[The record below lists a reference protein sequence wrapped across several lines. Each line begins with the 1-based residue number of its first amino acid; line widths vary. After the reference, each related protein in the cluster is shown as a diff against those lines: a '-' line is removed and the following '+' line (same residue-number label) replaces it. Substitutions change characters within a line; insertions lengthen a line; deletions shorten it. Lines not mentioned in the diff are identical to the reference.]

1 MEVLLVNNSR
11 GVSLLEIVIAAFIL
25 AIAFIPILRM
35 VDFGSVATAKV
46 GHYAKATRLAQEL
59 IEECKHVPFK
69 VYQKHYSAL
78 ASGDSFT
85 VHPQFY
91 KETAKSIEAFFEEN
105 KDTMKDYGCNANLKA
120 KKNDLEQI
128 VEVWFEVEIFWRE
141 MGKKDDERFGRRIV
155 RAGNSYYNAEA
166 M

>member
-1 MEVLLVNNSR
+1 MKPKS
-11 GVSLLEIVIAAFIL
+11 GVTLLEIVIAAMIL
-25 AIAFIPILRM
+25 GIAFIPILRM
-35 VDFGSVATAKV
+35 VDFGSVSTTKV

-69 VYQKHYSAL
+69 VYQKQYADL
-78 ASGDSFT
+78 GSGESFD

-105 KDTMKDYGCNANLKA
+105 QDSMKDYGCIATLKA
-120 KKNDLEQI
+120 KKNALEQI
-128 VEVWFEVEIFWRE
+128 IEVWFEVEIFWRDK
-141 MGKKDDERFGRRIV
+141 GQKDDERFGRRIV
-155 RAGNSYYNAEA
+155 RAGNAYFNSEA

>member
-1 MEVLLVNNSR
+1 MFRR
-11 GVSLLEIVIAAFIL
+11 GVTLLEIVIAALIL

-35 VDFGSVATAKV
+35 VDFGSVATSKV

-69 VYQKHYSAL
+69 VYQKHYSDL
-78 ASGDSFT
+78 ASGDSFE

-91 KETAKSIEAFFEEN
+91 KETAKSIEKFFEEN
-105 KDTMKDYGCNANLKA
+105 KDSMKDYGCVANLKA

-128 VEVWFEVEIFWRE
+128 AEVWFEVEIFWRDRGLKE
-141 MGKKDDERFGRRIV
+141 NESLEKRIV
-155 RAGNSYYNAEA
+155 RAGNAYFNSEA
-166 M
+166 I

>member
-1 MEVLLVNNSR
+1 MKKTQGL
-11 GVSLLEIVIAAFIL
+11 SLLEIVLSAFIL
-25 AIAFIPILRM
+25 AVAFIPILRM
-35 VDFGSVATAKV
+35 VDFGSASTAKV

-59 IEECKHVPFK
+59 VEECKHVPFK
-69 VYQKHYSAL
+69 VYQKHYAEL
-78 ASGDSFT
+78 ASGESFT

-91 KETAKSIEAFFEEN
+91 KETSKTIETFFEEN

-128 VEVWFEVEIFWRE
+128 VEVWFEVEVFWRDK
-141 MGKKDDERFGRRIV
+141 GQKDDERFGRRIV
-155 RAGNSYYNAEA
+155 RAGNAYYNAEA